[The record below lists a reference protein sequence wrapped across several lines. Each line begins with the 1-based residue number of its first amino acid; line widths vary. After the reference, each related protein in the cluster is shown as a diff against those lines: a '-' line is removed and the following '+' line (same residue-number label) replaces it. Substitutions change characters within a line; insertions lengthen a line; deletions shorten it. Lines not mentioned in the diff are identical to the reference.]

1 MPTPIDVGLPRP
13 GHAVTDELLA
23 LGEAPLPAAGPSGET
38 DEKETRKHRKREAK
52 LRRDALRPPDSF
64 ERFRILAELVN
75 QGRRIVELADHKA
88 RYALVVI
95 GVLNAGV
102 FFIISRGHLLADL
115 PQAIKPWLVG
125 VAVIY
130 SALTFIFMYYA
141 VECLRPRRME
151 YLDVMLASDRI
162 GTPAARHNPH
172 GILFWETIAK
182 YEFDAYRRAWASVR
196 MEQLNAEVVVI
207 AHQQARLIQSKY
219 AALQWLFRGLA
230 ALLVLAG
237 VLLAVYARFGLAG

>member
-1 MPTPIDVGLPRP
+1 MATKDVGFQRP
-13 GHAVTDELLA
+13 ARAVTEQLPA
-23 LGEAPLPAAGPSGET
+23 LGGAPLATAGPIGET
-38 DEKETRKHRKREAK
+38 DDKETRKHRKREAK
-52 LRRDALRPPDSF
+52 LRRDAMRPPESF

-75 QGRRIVELADHKA
+75 QGRRVVELADHKA

-125 VAVIY
+125 LAILY

-151 YLDVMLASDRI
+151 YLDFMLANDGI
-162 GTPAARHNPH
+162 DTPVARYSPR

-182 YEFDAYRRAWASVR
+182 YELEAYQRAWASVR
-196 MEQLNAEVVVI
+196 MEQLNDEVVVI
-207 AHQQARLIQSKY
+207 AHQQARLIRSKY

-230 ALLVLAG
+230 VLLVLAG
-237 VLLAVYARFGLAG
+237 VLLAVYTGFVLAG

>member
-1 MPTPIDVGLPRP
+1 MATKDVGLPRSV
-13 GHAVTDELLA
+13 HAVTDELLV
-23 LGEAPLPAAGPSGET
+23 LGGSPLPAAGPPG
-38 DEKETRKHRKREAK
+38 DADDKETHRHRKREAK
-52 LRRDALRPPDSF
+52 LRRDAVRPPESF
-64 ERFRILAELVN
+64 ERFRILAELVD
-75 QGRRIVELADHKA
+75 QGRQVVELADHKA

-115 PQAIKPWLVG
+115 PQSIKPWLVG
-125 VAVIY
+125 LVVIY

-141 VECLRPRRME
+141 VECLRPRRMP
-151 YLDVMLASDRI
+151 YLGVMVANDGI
-162 GTPAARHNPH
+162 DTPAALHGPR

-182 YEFDAYRRAWASVR
+182 YELDAYRRAWASVR

-207 AHQQARLIQSKY
+207 AHQQARLIRSKY

-230 ALLVLAG
+230 VLLVLAG
-237 VLLAVYARFGLAG
+237 VLLAVYAGFGLAG

>member
-1 MPTPIDVGLPRP
+1 MATKDVGLARP
-13 GHAVTDELLA
+13 VHAVTEELLS
-23 LGEAPLPAAGPSGET
+23 LGGAPLPTTGPQSET
-38 DEKETRKHRKREAK
+38 EDKETRRHRKREAK
-52 LRRDALRPPDSF
+52 LRRDAVRPPESF
-64 ERFRILAELVN
+64 ERFRILAELVD
-75 QGRRIVELADHKA
+75 QGRQVVELADHKA

-115 PQAIKPWLVG
+115 PQSIKPWLVG
-125 VAVIY
+125 LVVIY

-141 VECLRPRRME
+141 VECLRPRRMP
-151 YLDVMLASDRI
+151 YLDVMVANDGIDR
-162 GTPAARHNPH
+162 PAALHGPR

-182 YEFDAYRRAWASVR
+182 YELDAYRRAWGSVR

-230 ALLVLAG
+230 VLLVLAG
-237 VLLAVYARFGLAG
+237 VLLAVYAAFGLAG

>member
-1 MPTPIDVGLPRP
+1 MYWADRP
-13 GHAVTDELLA
+13 Y
-23 LGEAPLPAAGPSGET
+23 P
-38 DEKETRKHRKREAK
+38 
-52 LRRDALRPPDSF
+52 RRDRQATQTTRRPTGTES
-64 ERFRILAELVN
+64 
-75 QGRRIVELADHKA
+75 GRRSFAETPCARPKASSGSGFSRNWWTRAARLWSWPTKA

-115 PQAIKPWLVG
+115 PQSIKPWLVG
-125 VAVIY
+125 LVVIY

-141 VECLRPRRME
+141 VECLRPRRMP
-151 YLDVMLASDRI
+151 YLGVMVANDGI
-162 GTPAARHNPH
+162 DTPAALHGPR

-182 YEFDAYRRAWASVR
+182 YELDAYRRAWASVR

-207 AHQQARLIQSKY
+207 AHQQARLIRSKY

-230 ALLVLAG
+230 VLLVLAG
-237 VLLAVYARFGLAG
+237 VLLAVYAAFGLAG